1 MWTMTSRG
9 FTHSSSSSRIPSF
22 SSQTMFSMYMSL
34 SAMSFRKISFTSGSL
49 RSSSSVRESL
59 LRASCIQEELA
70 LPFSVET
77 TGGKLR

>member
-1 MWTMTSRG
+1 
-9 FTHSSSSSRIPSF
+9 
-22 SSQTMFSMYMSL
+22 MYMSL